1 MFRFFTIKKWYLWS
15 WVGSLIILS
24 SLWVQVKIDV
34 KINEWFGEF
43 YDMIQKALGAPN
55 AITIDEYWASLFSFI
70 TLAAMYVGVAV
81 IVSYFTSHYLFR
93 WRTAMVEYYHSVYE
107 KARKIEGASQ
117 RVQEDTIKFSRI
129 MESLGTSLIEAIMIL
144 VEFMPI
150 LFGLS
155 IGIPIFFFGDW
166 DYGLIVGALI
176 WSVGGTIFLIVL
188 GLILRLVG
196 VEYDLQKKE
205 AAYRKILVIAE
216 DDGTI
221 RPKTIEE
228 YWSSLL
234 SFIILAAL
242 YVGVAVLI
250 SFFTSHYLFRWR
262 TAMVEWYH
270 SVYDRARKIEGASQ
284 RVQEDTIKFSR
295 IMESLGTSFIEAIM
309 ILVEFMPI
317 LFGLSIGIPIFFFGD
332 WDYGLIVGA
341 LIWSV
346 GGTIFLILLGLIL
359 RLVGVE
365 YDLQKKEAAY
375 RKILV
380 IAEDDG
386 TVRPKTI
393 EELFDGVR
401 SIHFLSYIRY
411 LYFNIGRIA
420 YLQANVLSAYVF
432 LAPAIVAG
440 AVTLGV
446 MQQIIRA
453 FGRVEG
459 SMQYI
464 LKAWPTIIE
473 LASVYKRLREF
484 ESKIN
489 QEELI
494 DEKV

>member
-1 MFRFFTIKKWYLWS
+1 MFRFFTERNWYLWS
-15 WVGSLIILS
+15 WLGSFIILS
-24 SLWVQVKIDV
+24 SLWIQVKIDV

-43 YDMIQKALGAPN
+43 YDMIQKALGAPY
-55 AITIDEYWASLFSFI
+55 AITIEEYWASLLSFI
-70 TLAAMYVGVAV
+70 ILAAMYVGVAV
-81 IVSYFTSHYLFR
+81 LVSFFTSHYLFR
-93 WRTAMVEYYHSVYE
+93 WRAAMVDWYHSVYD
-107 KARKIEGASQ
+107 KARK
-117 RVQEDTIKFSRI
+117 
-129 MESLGTSLIEAIMIL
+129 
-144 VEFMPI
+144 I

-176 WSVGGTIFLIVL
+176 WSIGGTIFLIIL

-221 RPKTIEE
+221 RPKTIN
-228 YWSSLL
+228 
-234 SFIILAAL
+234 
-242 YVGVAVLI
+242 
-250 SFFTSHYLFRWR
+250 
-262 TAMVEWYH
+262 
-270 SVYDRARKIEGASQ
+270 
-284 RVQEDTIKFSR
+284 
-295 IMESLGTSFIEAIM
+295 
-309 ILVEFMPI
+309 
-317 LFGLSIGIPIFFFGD
+317 
-332 WDYGLIVGA
+332 
-341 LIWSV
+341 
-346 GGTIFLILLGLIL
+346 
-359 RLVGVE
+359 
-365 YDLQKKEAAY
+365 
-375 RKILV
+375 
-380 IAEDDG
+380 
-386 TVRPKTI
+386 
-393 EELFDGVR
+393 ELFEGVR
-401 SIHFLSYIRY
+401 SIHYLSYLRY

-484 ESKIN
+484 EYKIK
-489 QEELI
+489 QGEYSEEKI
-494 DEKV
+494 

>member
-1 MFRFFTIKKWYLWS
+1 MFRFFTESSWYLWS
-15 WVGSLIILS
+15 WAGSILILS
-24 SLWVQVKIDV
+24 SLWVQVIIDV

-43 YDMIQKALGAPN
+43 YDMIQKALSKPN
-55 AITIDEYWASLFSFI
+55 SITIEEYWSSLLSFT

-93 WRTAMVEYYHSVYE
+93 WRTSMVEWYHSVYE

-155 IGIPIFFFGDW
+155 VGIPIFFFGDW
-166 DYGLIVGALI
+166 NYGLIVGALI
-176 WSVGGTIFLIVL
+176 WSLGGTIFLIIL

-196 VEYDLQKKE
+196 IEYDLQKKE

-216 DDGTI
+216 DDG
-221 RPKTIEE
+221 
-228 YWSSLL
+228 S
-234 SFIILAAL
+234 
-242 YVGVAVLI
+242 
-250 SFFTSHYLFRWR
+250 
-262 TAMVEWYH
+262 
-270 SVYDRARKIEGASQ
+270 
-284 RVQEDTIKFSR
+284 
-295 IMESLGTSFIEAIM
+295 
-309 ILVEFMPI
+309 
-317 LFGLSIGIPIFFFGD
+317 
-332 WDYGLIVGA
+332 
-341 LIWSV
+341 
-346 GGTIFLILLGLIL
+346 
-359 RLVGVE
+359 
-365 YDLQKKEAAY
+365 
-375 RKILV
+375 
-380 IAEDDG
+380 
-386 TVRPKTI
+386 VRPKSI

-401 SIHFLSYIRY
+401 KIHFLSYLRY

-420 YLQANVLSAYVF
+420 YLQANVLSAYIF

-484 ESKIN
+484 EFKIN
-489 QEELI
+489 REYLV
-494 DEKV
+494 DKRT